1 LAVSSLSTVAG
12 ERNRKEESSL
22 AVIAVMK
29 DDVAGTS
36 IKTLAEMEA
45 LVRSH
50 AEEGGA
56 AAIAELKANHD
67 PEAQNRTGAAVIEMF

>member
-1 LAVSSLSTVAG
+1 
-12 ERNRKEESSL
+12 
-22 AVIAVMK
+22 MK

-50 AEEGGA
+50 AEEGVA

-67 PEAQNRTGAAVIEMF
+67 PEAQIRTGAAVIEMF